1 MSTITTDF
9 EQLDLEREPNQTGSI
24 KKASPLNI
32 FRQRDFKFLWI
43 GEAISLIGD
52 QFYMIA
58 LPWLVLQLTGN
69 ALAMGTVLALAGV
82 PRALFMLVGGALTD
96 RFTPRMVMLASNLL
110 RMVLV
115 SSLALIIVMGQ
126 IEMWMLYMFAL
137 VFGLVD
143 AFFYPAQNAIV
154 PRLVNKER
162 LQLANTIMQG
172 TLQLS
177 LFAGPVLAGY
187 LITVLDKAV
196 VISTF
201 QVSGEMQGIG
211 LAFAIDALTFLA
223 SAITLWMISPNAGAA
238 QRQDEGRGE
247 NLLDSIREVLLVV
260 WNDIRLRTFFIL
272 IAISNFLIN
281 GPLIVGIPVLA
292 NTRFPEGAAA
302 FGMLM
307 STYGGGSLLGIA
319 AAGILPRP
327 PARRMGTVLGIVWSV
342 LGLGVLSLG
351 LIPYTPL
358 AALVTLIMGAANG
371 YVVIIFITWLQ
382 TSTQEAMLGRM
393 MSLLMFASAGL
404 LPLSSLLTGALIS
417 LHVIGL
423 FVISGSLMT
432 LLVLLMLR
440 NPAIRSLE
448 VDNHEVDIGGRK
460 LSSSLSDRQ
469 SLRQQ

>member
-1 MSTITTDF
+1 MSTITSDVTNF
-9 EQLDLEREPNQTGSI
+9 DLESEINIDEPV
-24 KKASPLNI
+24 KKPTALSI
-32 FRQRDFKFLWI
+32 FRQRDFKLLWI

-69 ALAMGTVLALAGV
+69 ALAMGTVLALAGI

-115 SSLALIIVMGQ
+115 SLLAVIIIMGQ
-126 IEMWMLYMFAL
+126 IEMWMLYLFAL

-154 PRLVNKER
+154 PRLVNKNQ
-162 LQLANTIMQG
+162 LPLANTIMQG

-187 LITVLDKAV
+187 LISVLDKAV
-196 VISTF
+196 ATGAF
-201 QVSGEMQGIG
+201 QGAGNIRGIG
-211 LAFAIDALTFLA
+211 LAFGIDALTFLA
-223 SAITLWMISPNAGAA
+223 SAITLWMISPHASVDKK
-238 QRQDEGRGE
+238 QEESESE
-247 NLLDSIREVLLVV
+247 NLISSIREILLVV
-260 WNDIRLRTFFIL
+260 WNDVRLRTFFIL
-272 IAISNFLIN
+272 IAVSNFLIN
-281 GPLIVGIPVLA
+281 GPLIIGVPVLA

-302 FGMLM
+302 FGVLM
-307 STYGGGSLLGIA
+307 SAYGGGSLLGIA
-319 AAGILPRP
+319 MAGILPRP

-342 LGLGVLSLG
+342 LGLGVVALG

-404 LPLSSLLTGALIS
+404 LPLSSLLTGALIGV
-417 LHVIGL
+417 HVVGL
-423 FVISGSLMT
+423 FVVSGSLMT

-440 NPAIRSLE
+440 NPSIRSLE
-448 VDNHEVDIGGRK
+448 VVSNNPDIALEVGD
-460 LSSSLSDRQ
+460 
-469 SLRQQ
+469 

>member
-1 MSTITTDF
+1 MSTITSDVTNF
-9 EQLDLEREPNQTGSI
+9 DLESEINIDEPV
-24 KKASPLNI
+24 KKPTALSI
-32 FRQRDFKFLWI
+32 FRQRDFKLLWI

-69 ALAMGTVLALAGV
+69 ALAMGTVLALAGI

-115 SSLALIIVMGQ
+115 SLLALIIIIGQ
-126 IEMWMLYMFAL
+126 IEMWMLYLFAL

-154 PRLVNKER
+154 PRLVNKDQ
-162 LQLANTIMQG
+162 LPLANTIMQG

-187 LITVLDKAV
+187 LILVLDNAV
-196 VISTF
+196 ATGAF
-201 QVSGEMQGIG
+201 QGAGDMRGIG
-211 LAFAIDALTFLA
+211 LAFGIDALTFLA
-223 SAITLWMISPNAGAA
+223 SAITLWMISPHASVDKK
-238 QRQDEGRGE
+238 QEESESE
-247 NLLDSIREVLLVV
+247 NLISSIREILLVV
-260 WNDIRLRTFFIL
+260 WNDVRLRTFFIL
-272 IAISNFLIN
+272 IAVSNFLIN
-281 GPLIVGIPVLA
+281 GPLIIGVPVLA

-302 FGMLM
+302 FGVLM
-307 STYGGGSLLGIA
+307 SAYGGGSLLGIA
-319 AAGILPRP
+319 MAGILPRP

-342 LGLGVLSLG
+342 LGLGVVALG

-404 LPLSSLLTGALIS
+404 LPLSSLLTGALIGV
-417 LHVIGL
+417 HVVGL
-423 FVISGSLMT
+423 FVVSGSLMT

-440 NPAIRSLE
+440 NPSIRSLE
-448 VDNHEVDIGGRK
+448 VVSNNPDIALEVGD
-460 LSSSLSDRQ
+460 
-469 SLRQQ
+469 